1 MKDVRDWITVKTMYK
16 KGVPIRQIAREL
28 KISRNTVK
36 RLIRFEEEPNYKK
49 REYETKIDDY
59 LEEIRVWY
67 LDPEYNFIGTRIYR
81 ELKKIG
87 YAGSISPVYRYLNK
101 LKEDKINIPLKAT
114 KRIET
119 PLGDQSQFDWA
130 HYVMTIGGEK
140 ITVYCFSLILSASRK
155 KAIIFSKSCD
165 GEATYE
171 AIHLLFKK
179 FGGVT
184 KELLIDNPKAL
195 VDCNKAG
202 DEVNFNTNALRLAH
216 YLGISLNACN
226 PYRART
232 KGKVERPFQYI
243 EEQFVKG
250 NKFNSMTELNQ
261 AADIFIEEA
270 NNSVHRTT
278 LRITNEFFLEES
290 PHLIPLRSKPFIIC
304 DLKERKVSL
313 DSYISV
319 DAVKYSVP
327 VEYVGKKVSFRITLG
342 YKLEIFNKA
351 LDIIASHE
359 IIKDK
364 GKMITVDTHYGDL
377 NNIAPKS
384 IPEII
389 RQFENTFS
397 NGKVFYKNCI
407 PYLKQPSYHLRQ
419 IIKFKELYD
428 IDSLDLILK
437 YCIDNNIYEIKA
449 IKTVLKTQ
457 YFNIVK
463 GMNSEDELLTISET
477 SRDLSY
483 YEEDQ
488 F

>member
-1 MKDVRDWITVKTMYK
+1 MKDVKDWITIKRMYER
-16 KGVPIRQIAREL
+16 GMPIRQIAREL
-28 KISRNTVK
+28 RISRNTVK
-36 RLIRFEEEPNYKK
+36 RLIKLDEEPHYKK
-49 REYETKIDDY
+49 RVYETKIDPY
-59 LEEIRVWY
+59 IEEIKIWY

-81 ELKKIG
+81 ELQKRG
-87 YAGSISPVYRYLNK
+87 YKGSISPIYRYLNT
-101 LKEDKINIPLKAT
+101 LKEEKLNIPLKAT

-119 PLGDQSQFDWA
+119 PLGDQAQFDWA
-130 HYVMTIGGEK
+130 HYSMKIGDEK
-140 ITVYCFSLILSASRK
+140 ITVYCFALILSASRK
-155 KAIIFSKSCD
+155 KAILFSKSCD
-165 GEATYE
+165 GEAIYE

-179 FGGVT
+179 VGGVT

-195 VDCNKAG
+195 VDSNSIG
-202 DEVNFNTNALRLAH
+202 NEVNFNVNASRLAH

-232 KGKVERPFQYI
+232 KGKVERPFKYI

-250 NKFNSMTELNQ
+250 NSFKSMTELNE
-261 AADIFIEEA
+261 AADIFIEES
-270 NNSVHRTT
+270 NNAKHSTT
-278 LRITNEFFLEES
+278 LRITNEFFAEEF
-290 PHLIPLRSKPFIIC
+290 PHLLPIRSKPFIIS

-342 YKLEIFNKA
+342 YKLEVFNSS
-351 LDIIASHE
+351 LDIVAIHE

-364 GKMITVDTHYGDL
+364 GKMVTTDEHYGEL

-397 NGKVFYKNCI
+397 NGKTFYKNCI
-407 PYLKQPSYHLRQ
+407 PHLKQPTYHMRQ
-419 IIKFKELYD
+419 IIKLKELYD
-428 IDSLDLILK
+428 NDSLDLILK
-437 YCIDNNIYEIKA
+437 YCIERNIYEIKD
-449 IKTVLKTQ
+449 IKNILKTK
-457 YFNIVK
+457 YLSIVK
-463 GMNSEDELLTISET
+463 GIDSNDELLTINET

-483 YEEDQ
+483 YEEGQ